1 MTTLVV
7 TRDIANLK
15 KKHDAFAQETKRTDV
30 DDKVLDFRYKK
41 KRKFG
46 RHSNQGTPCNPWG
59 SKFRDNGELD
69 KPG

>member
-1 MTTLVV
+1 VV
-7 TRDIANLK
+7 TRGITNLK
-15 KKHDAFAQETKRTDV
+15 KKHDAFAHETKRTDG
-30 DDKVLDFRYKK
+30 DDKVLAFRFKK

-59 SKFRDNGELD
+59 SKFHINGGLD